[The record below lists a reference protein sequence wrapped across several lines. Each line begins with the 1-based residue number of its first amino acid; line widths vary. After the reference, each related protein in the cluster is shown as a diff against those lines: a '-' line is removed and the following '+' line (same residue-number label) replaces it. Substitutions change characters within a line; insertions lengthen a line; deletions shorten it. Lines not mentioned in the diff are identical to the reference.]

1 MNEKIRKKL
10 KTLPSKS
17 GVYIMRDKKG
27 EVIYV
32 GKAKILKNRVSQY
45 FRHSEKPIKVQTMV
59 DNIDDFDYF
68 ITVSEL
74 DALALENNLIKKYQP
89 FYNILLKDGKTFP
102 YIKINL
108 HDEFPKFEI
117 TRKIKKNDG
126 AKYFGPYFAGIDP
139 KAILETIQSAF
150 KIRTCS
156 HKFSSEK
163 PLKRE
168 SNSSRI

>member
-59 DNIDDFDYF
+59 DNIDDF
-68 ITVSEL
+68 
-74 DALALENNLIKKYQP
+74 N
-89 FYNILLKDGKTFP
+89 
-102 YIKINL
+102 
-108 HDEFPKFEI
+108 
-117 TRKIKKNDG
+117 
-126 AKYFGPYFAGIDP
+126 
-139 KAILETIQSAF
+139 
-150 KIRTCS
+150 
-156 HKFSSEK
+156 
-163 PLKRE
+163 
-168 SNSSRI
+168 